1 MPCVDNFRSP
11 YCSDVNIVN
20 IVGLAVIIHT
30 ATVKMQ
36 VKGSR
41 LGIPMQGS
49 NKDLLWAKKGA
60 LQIEM
65 HPIFGVYIFT
75 DAFVQ
80 LRHRLE
86 LKA

>member
-1 MPCVDNFRSP
+1 LQKKTELLIFVELQAEALASP
-11 YCSDVNIVN
+11 LWKRMGKMAAGFGRHFYCP
-20 IVGLAVIIHT
+20 
-30 ATVKMQ
+30 Q
-36 VKGSR
+36 
-41 LGIPMQGS
+41 
-49 NKDLLWAKKGA
+49 KKGA

>member
-1 MPCVDNFRSP
+1 MGMYS
-11 YCSDVNIVN
+11 IVSHK
-20 IVGLAVIIHT
+20 VIKKT
-30 ATVKMQ
+30 AKFQKPVM
-36 VKGSR
+36 G
-41 LGIPMQGS
+41 
-49 NKDLLWAKKGA
+49 KKVA

>member
-1 MPCVDNFRSP
+1 
-11 YCSDVNIVN
+11 
-20 IVGLAVIIHT
+20 
-30 ATVKMQ
+30 MQ